1 MNEYTQQAE
10 NFAAKYGVTLEI
22 LGCEYKSMWNETQKR
37 SVFKLRLKRGRRSY
51 TFEFGQSIQAGSTEP
66 SVYDVLACLTKYDPE
81 SFEYFCDCFG
91 YSQYD
96 EETGRT
102 NKQTE
107 RTYKAVC
114 KEFAAVERLF
124 SDCMEELQEIN

>member
-1 MNEYTQQAE
+1 MNNYTQQAE

-22 LGCEYKSMWNETQKR
+22 LGCEYKQMWNETQKR
-37 SVFKLRLKRGRRSY
+37 SVFKLRLKRGRKSY
-51 TFEFGQSIQAGSTEP
+51 TFEFGQSINAGNTSP
-66 SVYDVLACLTKYDPE
+66 DMYGVLACLTKYDSG
-81 SFEYFCDCFG
+81 SFEDFCDCFG

-114 KEFAAVERLF
+114 REFAAVERLF
-124 SDCMEELQEIN
+124 SDSMEELQEID

>member
-22 LGCEYKSMWNETQKR
+22 LGCAYKPMWGEKQSR
-37 SVFKLRLKRGRRSY
+37 YVFKLRLKRNGKQYS
-51 TFEFGQSIQAGSTEP
+51 FEFGQSIVAGNCDP
-66 SVYDVLACLTKYDPE
+66 SIYDVLACLTKYDVG
-81 SFEYFCDCFG
+81 SFEDFCGEFG
-91 YSQYD
+91 YEQYD
-96 EETGRT
+96 ENTSRT
-102 NKQTE
+102 NKPTE

-124 SDCMEELQEIN
+124 SDCIEELQEIN

>member
-1 MNEYTQQAE
+1 MNEYTKQAE

-22 LGCEYKSMWNETQKR
+22 LGCEYKPMWNETQNR

-51 TFEFGQSIQAGSTEP
+51 TFEFGQSINAGNTSP
-66 SVYDVLACLTKYDPE
+66 DMYSVLACLTKYNAG
-81 SFEYFCDCFG
+81 SFDDFCSEFG
-91 YSQYD
+91 YSRHD

-124 SDCMEELQEIN
+124 SDCMEELQEIA

>member
-1 MNEYTQQAE
+1 MTNYTQQAE

-22 LGCEYKSMWNETQKR
+22 LDCEYKPMWNEKQSR
-37 SVFKLRLKRGRRSY
+37 SVFKLRLKRGKEKY
-51 TFEFGQSIQAGSTEP
+51 IFEFGQSINAGNTSP
-66 SVYDVLACLTKYDPE
+66 DIYSVLACLTKSDPD

-96 EETGRT
+96 ENTGRT

-107 RTYKAVC
+107 RTYRAVC

-124 SDCMEELQEIN
+124 SDCMEELQEIA

>member
-22 LGCEYKSMWNETQKR
+22 LGCEYKPMWNEKQSR
-37 SVFKLRLKRGRRSY
+37 SVFKLRLKRGGKQY
-51 TFEFGQSIQAGSTEP
+51 TFEFGQWIKDGNTSPDMYS
-66 SVYDVLACLTKYDPE
+66 VLACLTKYDVG
-81 SFEYFCDCFG
+81 SFEDFCSEFG
-91 YSQYD
+91 YNEDS
-96 EETGRT
+96 RT
-102 NKQTE
+102 AE

-124 SDCMEELQEIN
+124 SDCMEELQEIA

>member
-1 MNEYTQQAE
+1 
-10 NFAAKYGVTLEI
+10 
-22 LGCEYKSMWNETQKR
+22 MWNETQKR
-37 SVFKLRLKRGRRSY
+37 SVFKLRLKRGRKSY
-51 TFEFGQSIQAGSTEP
+51 TFEFGQSIKAGNTDPDIYS
-66 SVYDVLACLTKYDPE
+66 VLACLTKYDVG
-81 SFEYFCDCFG
+81 SFEDFCSEFG
-91 YSQYD
+91 YDQYD

>member
-1 MNEYTQQAE
+1 MNEYTKQAE

-37 SVFKLRLKRGRRSY
+37 SVFKLRLKRAGKQY
-51 TFEFGQSIQAGSTEP
+51 TFEFGQSIASGSCEP
-66 SVYDVLACLTKYDPE
+66 SMYSVLACLTKYDPE
-81 SFEYFCDCFG
+81 SYGDFCGAYG
-91 YSQYD
+91 YSLYD
-96 EETGRT
+96 ENTGRT

-124 SDCMEELQEIN
+124 GDCMEELQEIA

>member
-22 LGCEYKSMWNETQKR
+22 LGCDYKQMWNETQKR
-37 SVFKLRLKRGRRSY
+37 SVFKLRLKRAGKSY
-51 TFEFGQSIQAGSTEP
+51 TFEFGQSINAGNTSP
-66 SVYDVLACLTKYDPE
+66 DMYSVLACLTKYDPE
-81 SFEYFCDCFG
+81 SYGDFCSEFG
-91 YSQYD
+91 YERYD
-96 EETGRT
+96 ENTGRT

-107 RTYKAVC
+107 RTYRSVC

>member
-1 MNEYTQQAE
+1 MNNYTQQAE
-10 NFAAKYGVTLEI
+10 NFAAKYGITLEI
-22 LGCEYKSMWNETQKR
+22 LGCEYKPMWNETQKR
-37 SVFKLRLKRGRRSY
+37 SVFKLRLKRSGKSY

-66 SVYDVLACLTKYDPE
+66 SVYDVLACLTKYNAG
-81 SFEYFCDCFG
+81 SFDDFCSEFG
-91 YSQYD
+91 YEQYD